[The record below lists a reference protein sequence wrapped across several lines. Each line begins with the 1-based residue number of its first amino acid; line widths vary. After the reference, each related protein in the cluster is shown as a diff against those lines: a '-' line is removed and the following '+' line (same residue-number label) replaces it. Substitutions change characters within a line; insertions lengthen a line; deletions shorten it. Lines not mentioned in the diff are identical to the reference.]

1 MRQQE
6 KQGTRPTP
14 SPGRAL
20 RDGLHDPARD
30 AAQREWRSR
39 TLPLSLADRARVQ
52 AAQAAIEARP
62 PSSQVPQ
69 YRSSVDP
76 RKARG
81 RPTPRDSLSKR
92 PRFFPLG
99 LPVRRTPAASVVT
112 TCRASWRWTAVLVHA
127 LRQALCP
134 SPGLLALIAATS
146 RGDLHRSLD
155 DGPRS
160 RVAQPARFRDLLKRW
175 ILG

>member
-112 TCRASWRWTAVLVHA
+112 TCRASGA
-127 LRQALCP
+127 
-134 SPGLLALIAATS
+134 
-146 RGDLHRSLD
+146 
-155 DGPRS
+155 GPRFSCTPSDKRSAPRLDYSPSS
-160 RVAQPARFRDLLKRW
+160 RLQAAVTFIDHSTTARDPASLSPRAFA
-175 ILG
+175 IFSSVGF